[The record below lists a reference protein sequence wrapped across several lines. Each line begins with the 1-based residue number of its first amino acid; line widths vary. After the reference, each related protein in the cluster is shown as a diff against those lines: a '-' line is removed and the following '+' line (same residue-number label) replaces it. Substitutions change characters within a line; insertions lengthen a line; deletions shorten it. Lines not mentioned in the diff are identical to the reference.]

1 MANVPPSYKPKSI
14 ERVSEDLFIVHG
26 TLRRKHVIK
35 KNRNMVVIRN
45 NRVLTLINAIRLN
58 EDGERRLRKLGTVR
72 HIIRLGPSHGAY
84 DDEYYINTFDAQLW
98 SPGLSLYHPDLPP
111 IHCVLEEETILP
123 IPKAELFMFLDT
135 KSPEA
140 SILLK
145 QDGGNLLITSESLQC
160 QWDNPFINMP
170 TRAIMQLS
178 GLMDFPLV
186 ISPKWLKSM
195 SPKQGSLR
203 DDFERLLRLDFDKII
218 GASGNLVYKGAKE
231 GVVVPVDSAFPV
243 WT

>member
-1 MANVPPSYKPKSI
+1 MKTENVDYESWELYDTLFASVHPTVLMMTHTILTPSTLNSGPPGS
-14 ERVSEDLFIVHG
+14 LC
-26 TLRRKHVIK
+26 T
-35 KNRNMVVIRN
+35 
-45 NRVLTLINAIRLN
+45 TLIFR
-58 EDGERRLRKLGTVR
+58 
-72 HIIRLGPSHGAY
+72 P
-84 DDEYYINTFDAQLW
+84 YIA
-98 SPGLSLYHPDLPP
+98 S
-111 IHCVLEEETILP
+111 LEEETILP
-123 IPKAELFMFLDT
+123 IPKAELFMFRDT

-145 QDGGNLLITSESLQC
+145 QNGGNLLIAFESLQC

-203 DDFERLLRLDFDKII
+203 DDFERLLWLDFDKII

-231 GVVVPVDSAFPV
+231 GVVVAVDAFPV
-243 WT
+243 RT